1 MKIETLYD
9 LGEWIQV
16 KPKFRDKT
24 KPELSEPF
32 EITSIDIKIDDG
44 ETIIYYGFNSEKG
57 IDTEYSYLE
66 SQVCL
71 ACWAKYHN

>member
-16 KPKFRDKT
+16 KTEFRDKT

-32 EITSIDIKIDDG
+32 EITSIDIKIEDG
-44 ETIIYYGFNSEKG
+44 ETRVYYGFNNLKG
-57 IDTEYSYLE
+57 EDTEYSYLE
-66 SQVCL
+66 SQVGL
-71 ACWAKYHN
+71 ACWTRRVN